1 MIPVHILGTESFIHR
16 LSPLTKLFAVVLFW
30 ATALVTFDP
39 TLLALMICVSL
50 IIWVFAKMNLRNLR
64 PLLMLAFMVGVVMI
78 TFNGF
83 AFWNGKTALFVVPIL
98 GWEFWYE
105 GMIFGLSIVLKIFAV
120 VTIVPLL
127 TQTTPMPHFM
137 AGLSTL
143 KLPYKVVFT
152 LGMAFRLVPLIG
164 MSYKDITES
173 QTLRGH
179 DVKTMKL
186 SKENERIRKWVSRA
200 GLLLAALGV
209 ILFLGSRQLQ
219 WDVSPT
225 GFIITAVVGVVVY
238 LLSMVAAILPRLTK
252 GYIPLFI
259 PLILTLLRRSSDL
272 DIAIESRGFGAPVK
286 RSSLVDIGMT
296 WRDYVFLVFFMG
308 AFVGIIYLV
317 VFGGGLRQAMIT
329 VGSGMVRGTPVATP
343 GP

>member
-16 LSPLTKLFAVVLFW
+16 LSPLTKLFAVILFW
-30 ATALVTFDP
+30 ATALITFDP
-39 TLLALMICVSL
+39 WALASMIFVAL
-50 IIWVFAKMNLRNLR
+50 IIWIFAKMNLRNLR
-64 PLLMLAFMVGVVMI
+64 PLLILAGVVGVTMI

-83 AFWNGKTALFVVPIL
+83 AFWNGKTALFILPIL

-127 TQTTPMPHFM
+127 TQTTPMPHLM

-179 DVKTMKL
+179 DTKSLKL
-186 SKENERIRKWVSRA
+186 GPKAESIRKWVQRL
-200 GLLLAALGV
+200 GLVLTVGGIATWLAA
-209 ILFLGSRQLQ
+209 RQFK
-219 WDVSPT
+219 WAAGETP
-225 GFIITAVVGVVVY
+225 FIIIGVVGVAM
-238 LLSMVAAILPRLTK
+238 LLGAFLAAQMPRLLK
-252 GYIPLFI
+252 GFIPLFI
-259 PLILTLLRRSSDL
+259 PLILTLLRRSADL

-296 WRDYVFLVFFMG
+296 WRDYVFLTIFMA
-308 AFVGIIYLV
+308 AFVGIIYWVLL
-317 VFGGGLRQAMIT
+317 GGGLRQAMIT
-329 VGSGMVRGTPVATP
+329 VGSGIVRGTPVPTAAP
-343 GP
+343 